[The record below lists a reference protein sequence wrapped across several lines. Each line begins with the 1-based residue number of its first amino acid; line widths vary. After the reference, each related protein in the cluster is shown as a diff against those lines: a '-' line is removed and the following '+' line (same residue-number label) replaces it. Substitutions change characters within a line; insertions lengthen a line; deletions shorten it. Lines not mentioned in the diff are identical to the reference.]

1 MAIKFT
7 EIKLGQK
14 NKKEVFEEGKSGN
27 RY

>member
-14 NKKEVFEEGKSGN
+14 NKKEVFKGGKSGN